1 MLYFVR
7 LQIRNYF
14 LSTLKKKKK
23 KLERECAYLICQ
35 GLVYFGGCALA
46 EEKSPES
53 VRFDIFAE
61 LYDQGWMSLLW
72 NELSC
77 VSTFLSLLRVGD
89 RRRRLHRI
97 FQSVI
102 DHDYKESTLNF
113 SSFLSEAALLVPL
126 FSFSLLHN
134 VSAYCEFAEA
144 SDYMSLLKVT
154 PHPHPAAVYCQ
165 FSSSCF
171 DKSEYPEAF
180 RWSRLAIQSLS
191 NDLPIKV
198 VIDVLRQ
205 SSKSYVIRRQF
216 SKAKMLILEAILLS
230 KETYGEWH
238 PKYADCLL
246 DYGYY
251 LLNADRVIKSLQAYQ
266 SALEVRL
273 KCFGSQNLQVAFAL
287 EGLAYTTY
295 VNQYNT
301 GQFERAKSHAEKA
314 IGIMNNLLP
323 KSHLLLASSQR
334 VLALILEEIAVDH
347 ADEDISR
354 NLLNQAE
361 SLHRSAIQLSIKS
374 FGEVNVQTAKHYG
387 NLEIKE
393 KLLGNDDHEVAL
405 SVGHL
410 ASLYTY
416 DLKEYSKAELL
427 YLRSIEIG
435 IKLFGPGYSGLE
447 YDYRGIIRVY
457 QEIEDWPNYFVYTYK
472 LREWEELQGLRNHDE
487 VTKACF
493 SKGDP
498 LPLSSIIQAL
508 DDNGMED
515 SYCSSNTWFGGD
527 SLKIERRKICKGFHI
542 HQDIIIVEL
551 YITSFI
557 TQFYT

>member
-1 MLYFVR
+1 
-7 LQIRNYF
+7 
-14 LSTLKKKKK
+14 
-23 KLERECAYLICQ
+23 
-35 GLVYFGGCALA
+35 
-46 EEKSPES
+46 
-53 VRFDIFAE
+53 
-61 LYDQGWMSLLW
+61 MSLLW

-102 DHDYKESTLNF
+102 DHGNPIHTTLTNKLYLLIKSNPSDYKESTLNF
-113 SSFLSEAALLVPL
+113 SSFLSEAGWFAEARKLLFPYYNPSSPCPIVL
-126 FSFSLLHN
+126 LSLLHN

-387 NLEIKE
+387 NLGRLNQSMRRYAKAEKMHLKAIEIKE

-515 SYCSSNTWFGGD
+515 SYCSSNV
-527 SLKIERRKICKGFHI
+527 RN
-542 HQDIIIVEL
+542 
-551 YITSFI
+551 
-557 TQFYT
+557 